1 MRVLGIH
8 VGHDSSAALVEDG
21 RIVAAVAEERLV
33 RVKHYAGVPIRA
45 IDYCLRVGNLRP
57 NELDAVALASTQP
70 SPLLGLVLDRLD
82 DGRRLAARARDLAGV
97 PGATPPLYVP
107 RFIVPASVP
116 VVCVDHHLA
125 HAASAYYTSGRSE
138 RQLVVTLDGA
148 GDGHSTCIWRGDGG
162 RLEPLLQLDQRASLG
177 WFYGAVTEGLGWWH
191 GDGEGKTMG
200 LAAYGDA
207 GPCHGALDRFRPK
220 FAGGDL
226 VEPHQLGQP
235 AAWTDRGAV
244 HWHLPSA
251 AAIREL
257 AAVHGGAAVAAEAQ
271 RVLEEQALALIV
283 PWLEREEVDALSC
296 AGGVFLNVKLNQRMW
311 ATGRLRDHHV
321 FPDAGDSGIAA
332 GAALYVSFSG
342 APSQPFWPLGNLAL
356 GPDYTN
362 DEIRRLLEE
371 RHLPFRSV
379 VEPSGEAARLLAE
392 GKVVG
397 WFQGRSEAGPR
408 ALGHR
413 SILMAARPASN
424 KDLLNARVKR
434 REAFRPYCPS
444 LVAAA
449 RDRYLVGARDDP
461 FMTTAF
467 DVRADAQSRVPAVVH
482 VDGTARPQIVHRER
496 EPQFWQL
503 ISQYGDIAGDP
514 LVLNTSLNA
523 GGEPLAVSPQDA
535 IRCFF
540 DSGMDALVMGELV
553 LEKR

>member
-1 MRVLGIH
+1 MRVLGLH

-45 IDYCLRVGNLRP
+45 IDYCLRARNLRP

-70 SPLLGLVLDRLD
+70 SPLVDSILDRLD
-82 DGRRLAARARDLAGV
+82 AGRRLGGRARDLARI

-107 RFIVPASVP
+107 RFVVPASVA

-162 RLEPLLQLDQRASLG
+162 RLAPLLQLDQQASLG
-177 WFYGAVTEGLGWWH
+177 WFYGAVTEALGWWH

-200 LAAYGDA
+200 LAAYGGA
-207 GPCHGALDRFRPK
+207 ALCRGALDRFHPK
-220 FAGGDL
+220 FAAGDL
-226 VEPHQLGQP
+226 LEPHQLGQP

-244 HWHLPSA
+244 HWHLPAA
-251 AAIREL
+251 AAIREIVAL
-257 AAVHGGAAVAAEAQ
+257 HGGAGVAAEAQ

-283 PWLEREEVDALSC
+283 PWLDREEVDALSC
-296 AGGVFLNVKLNQRMW
+296 AGGVFLNVKLNQRLW
-311 ATGRLRDHHV
+311 ATGRLRYHHV
-321 FPDAGDSGIAA
+321 FPDAGDSGLAA
-332 GAALYVSFSG
+332 GAALYVSFS
-342 APSQPFWPLGNLAL
+342 ASPSRSFGTLESLAL
-356 GPDYTN
+356 GPEFTN
-362 DEIRRLLEE
+362 DEIRRLVEE
-371 RHLPFRSV
+371 RRLPFRSV
-379 VEPSGEAARLLAE
+379 PDPSTDAARLLAE

-444 LVAAA
+444 LVASA

-467 DVRADAQSRVPAVVH
+467 DVRTDARSRIPAVVH

-496 EPQFWQL
+496 NPQFWAL
-503 ISQYGDIAGDP
+503 IERYADLAGDP
-514 LVLNTSLNA
+514 VVLNTSLNA